1 MILGFS
7 SSIQKTYPGST
18 FNMLSD
24 TVDKALEMAHL
35 SRGDVDGII
44 ATFLPGTFDGNLTL
58 HFYTGQL
65 AQYLGIRPRFLDY
78 VDFGGA
84 SALAMLYRAEKAIS
98 SGDAENVILIVG
110 GKASP
115 VRERKVTADSVDR
128 SYQGIRI
135 TPFDE
140 FFRVYDDMNPVT
152 DYALVANRHSH
163 LFGTTDEQRAEIS
176 VKQRFNA
183 SGNERAMYR
192 DRITVKDVLSSR
204 MISSPLRLLEI
215 VYPVDGFHV
224 FVVGRSSRN
233 SDMRPLRIKYFG
245 EAHWP
250 EMPPELPDIVST
262 PAVESSRGAKPLLE
276 RVDCFQL
283 YDSFTIT
290 VLLQIEDVG
299 LAEKGKGGRFAEEVD
314 FTYQGE
320 IPINTGGG
328 SLNVGQPA
336 YMSGGVILEEALI
349 QLNGK
354 GEGRQVKGV
363 DNVLVNG
370 IGGWNRAHSTTMVL
384 GE

>member
-1 MILGFS
+1 MILGFGS
-7 SSIQKTYPGST
+7 TVQKTYPGTTFELLSST
-18 FNMLSD
+18 L
-24 TVDKALEMAHL
+24 DKALEMAHL
-35 SRGDVDGII
+35 DRGKIDGLI
-44 ATFLPGTFDGNLTL
+44 ATFLPGTFDGNLAL

-98 SGDAENVILIVG
+98 AGDADNVVIIVG

-128 SYQGIRI
+128 AYQGIRL

-140 FFRVYDDMNPVT
+140 VFRVYDDLNPVT
-152 DYALVANRHSH
+152 DYALVATRHSH
-163 LFGTTDEQRAEIS
+163 LFGTTDEQRASIA

-183 SGNERAMYR
+183 QGNPKAMYKDPLR
-192 DRITVKDVLSSR
+192 LEDVLSSR
-204 MISSPLRLLEI
+204 MVSTPLRLLEI

-224 FVVGRSSRN
+224 FVVGKSGGK
-233 SDMRPLRIKYFG
+233 SDLRPLSVKYFG

-262 PAVESSRGAKPLLE
+262 PAVESSKGARPLLE
-276 RVDCFQL
+276 KMDCFEL

-290 VLLQIEDVG
+290 VLLQIEDIG
-299 LAEKGKGGRFAEEVD
+299 LAEKGKGGRFAQDVN

-349 QLNGK
+349 QLNAM

-363 DNVLVNG
+363 DMVLVNG
-370 IGGWNRAHSTTMVL
+370 IGGWNRAHSTTLVL